1 MVDHSAGQVTPA
13 AGSADARVKVVDQS
27 GAVVLDTATMDA
39 ATVAQKAEEI
49 SKTPGA
55 YSVTYYYYFNGN
67 AAAAGNDYEAAKT
80 ATLTVKSDTPAP
92 TPTPAPEEPSNP
104 ASPVKEKKAKK
115 KKAQLPNTGEEL
127 MVMPLMVMGVFA
139 LTAAGLMKRKH

>member
-49 SKTPGA
+49 SKTPGV

-80 ATLTVKSDTPAP
+80 VTLTVESDTPAP
-92 TPTPAPEEPSNP
+92 TPTPAPEEPSNS
-104 ASPVKEKKAKK
+104 ASPVKEKKEK

-127 MVMPLMVMGVFA
+127 LVMPLMVMGASA

>member
-1 MVDHSAGQVTPA
+1 
-13 AGSADARVKVVDQS
+13 
-27 GAVVLDTATMDA
+27 MDA
-39 ATVAQKAEEI
+39 ATVTQKAEEI

-80 ATLTVKSDTPAP
+80 VTLTVESDTPA
-92 TPTPAPEEPSNP
+92 PTPAPEEPSNP

-127 MVMPLMVMGVFA
+127 LVMPLMAMGASA
-139 LTAAGLMKRKH
+139 LTAAELMKRKH